1 MDILSTYYFNIEKH
15 ISIHNSSLLPNSEQQ
30 LKLFFD
36 PSCPLCYPNSYSPDL
51 SFYNFWNWFATKFSA
66 ITYTSYTREHFY
78 EFMTSSTYNTQN
90 QILEQLILTIRFAN
104 PPLDL
109 EEIIFAIQYICIWS
123 NDFTDSTILYSEI
136 PTNLIPHSSNLNS
149 SNREGKMLIQIEKLL
164 ILRPTKDRLWK
175 ALSLVDDL
183 IYLSCDISTELRNLK
198 SKILNSLDE
207 HYL

>member
-36 PSCPLCYPNSYSPDL
+36 PSCPLCYPN
-51 SFYNFWNWFATKFSA
+51 
-66 ITYTSYTREHFY
+66 
-78 EFMTSSTYNTQN
+78 
-90 QILEQLILTIRFAN
+90 
-104 PPLDL
+104 
-109 EEIIFAIQYICIWS
+109 
-123 NDFTDSTILYSEI
+123 
-136 PTNLIPHSSNLNS
+136 LIPHSSNLNS

-175 ALSLVDDL
+175 VLSLVDDL